1 MPPASRRGRRRPRAA
16 AAAPPPLGRAD
27 DLTWV
32 EGSGVVSRLLS
43 DEDHEEER
51 HQRFVLD
58 LRNGT
63 TLLVAHNTDIATR
76 VPLGLGDRV
85 AFRGLFEWN
94 PRGGMLHWT
103 HRDPMGVEPEGF
115 LLHRRQYYR

>member
-1 MPPASRRGRRRPRAA
+1 MPSASRRGRRRPRAA
-16 AAAPPPLGRAD
+16 AAAPAPLGRAD

-32 EGSGVVSRLLS
+32 EGTGVVCRLLS
-43 DEDHEEER
+43 DEDHEAER

-63 TLLVAHNTDIATR
+63 TLLVAHNTDIAPR
-76 VPLGLGDRV
+76 VPLSLADRV
-85 AFRGLFEWN
+85 GFRGLFEWN

-103 HRDPMGVEPEGF
+103 HRDPMGVEEEGW
-115 LLHRRQYYR
+115 LRWRGATYR